1 MRKIADFLSSLI
13 IVFWYFIRLIFYPY
27 KTMRKILK
35 EKDIVQVFFIFFLVF
50 LYLKFAYFL
59 KDSPYPASFL
69 FLIFLVGFFVT
80 VSFFYLS
87 SRFFE
92 KDVKFISFL
101 FGFSYSLLPTLIW
114 FGTNSLLFLFLPPP
128 RTNSILGQGFS
139 IFYLAFSISLLA
151 WKLIL
156 VYLTIRFSTGFSF
169 WRIVYLFL
177 LYLLIFIP
185 YTLLL
190 NLLKLF
196 RVPLI

>member
-59 KDSPYPASFL
+59 KDNPYPASFL
-69 FLIFLVGFFVT
+69 FLIFLLGFFMMVF
-80 VSFFYLS
+80 FFYFLS
-87 SRFFE
+87 KFFKKE
-92 KDVKFISFL
+92 AKFLSFL

-114 FGTNSLLFLFLPPP
+114 FGTNSLLFLLLPPP
-128 RTNSILGQGFS
+128 RTISILGQSFS

-156 VYLTIRFSTGFSF
+156 VYLTIRFATGFSF
-169 WRIVYLFL
+169 WRIVYLLL